1 MAWMTRPKGIA
12 HTEVNG
18 MDERERGP
26 KDVETSERMATIAR
40 ASANA
45 MKHEAQGEH
54 ETEEGARYTVP
65 RSEVEAIIASWPEA
79 PKEGARQTLEQYG
92 PPNEA
97 TPTKLFWY
105 HNGPW
110 KRTLITSDVLTHHF
124 PAPHV
129 DFLAQWIDYRVP
141 VEMVDAITRFDGSC
155 LVDRTAGEVGA
166 RCDSEAANFITLN
179 LMHEIVTGTKSVEE
193 AREVY
198 AENMAAYTM
207 GRPAP
212 YAERFLFAVPQG
224 GTQDLDESMM
234 AGAMAR
240 QAVGKVRDLLTGSE
254 EGPSR
259 Q

>member
-1 MAWMTRPKGIA
+1 
-12 HTEVNG
+12 
-18 MDERERGP
+18 MDERDQGP
-26 KDVETSERMATIAR
+26 AEVPTTERMATIAR
-40 ASANA
+40 ASADA
-45 MKHEAQGEH
+45 MRHKAQGEH
-54 ETEEGARYTVP
+54 ETERGAQHIVP
-65 RSEVEAIIASWPEA
+65 MSEVEAIIASWPEA
-79 PKEGARQTLEQYG
+79 PKEGARQMLEQYG

-97 TPTKLFWY
+97 TPTKLYWY

-110 KRTLITSDVLTHHF
+110 KRTLITSDVLTHNF
-124 PAPHV
+124 PAPHS
-129 DFLAQWIDYRVP
+129 DFLTQWIDYPVP
-141 VEMVDAITRFDGSC
+141 VDMVDAITRYDGSC

-166 RCDSEAANFITLN
+166 RCDSEAANLITLN

-212 YAERFLFAVPQG
+212 YAEHFLFTVPQG
-224 GTQDLDESMM
+224 RTEDPDESMM

-240 QAVGKVRDLLTGSE
+240 QAVGKVKDLLTGSE

-259 Q
+259 G